1 MPRTLKRTRLWEPAS
16 EWKLDVVLPFLGL
29 FKVTEI
35 HD

>member
-1 MPRTLKRTRLWEPAS
+1 MPRTLKRMRLWEQAS

-29 FKVTEI
+29 VRVTEI